1 MTSNTQGSKLLQG
14 AFILSAA
21 AIFSK
26 LIGTLQKIP
35 LQNMGGDA
43 AFGIYNTV
51 YPLYTILV
59 TVAML
64 GLPAAISRFVA
75 EASAAQ
81 DTQKGRR
88 VLLLSA
94 GITAASGLCSAFW
107 STPGLRSLRYG
118 SAAPILS
125 LLCAAAPGAGGGTA
139 DGGTARLLPGAA

>member
-1 MTSNTQGSKLLQG
+1 MTSNSQGSKLLQG

-35 LQNMGGDA
+35 LQNLGGDA

-64 GLPAAISRFVA
+64 GLPSAISRFVA

-81 DTQKGRR
+81 DVQQGRR

-94 GITAASGLCSAFW
+94 GITAASGLLLGILVYAGAPLIAVWVGSSHIVPA
-107 STPGLRSLRYG
+107 LRS
-118 SAAPILS
+118 SAWGWRW
-125 LLCAAAPGAGGGTA
+125 C
-139 DGGTARLLPGAA
+139 R